1 MLSPAND
8 LADDPEARVAAL
20 ETQVAKLTRINASL
34 MGRVERSTDLQGN
47 AFSVFETAIS
57 LESKVRDRTADLER
71 ALSDLAATNA
81 ALAHARDAADSAR
94 SRLGDAI
101 ETINE
106 GFAIFDADDRLL
118 LCNQTYRSL
127 WPAIA
132 DEIVP
137 GVSFDEIAGRIGA
150 TGSSL
155 GAMIA
160 PDRWISERVA
170 QHQVAGG
177 GHVIALA
184 DGRWIQVNERR
195 TSEGG
200 IVGVYTD
207 ITDLKADEARQRAR
221 EAAERAVVLQS
232 TLDAMPQGVCVF
244 DRGGALLAWNGPL
257 LALLQLNPA
266 RARAQIADHQALVER
281 CKLILPR
288 TDAINTLGWIDE
300 HAEAREVSQIRRLA
314 NGRSLEV
321 RRLAMPGGGMVIG
334 FDDVTDRLRAA
345 EALERRVD
353 ERTAELQREV
363 SERVAAETAMREAKT
378 AAEQANLSKT
388 RFLAAAS
395 HDLLQPLN
403 AARLFVSALGTRRL
417 APPNRILVDQT
428 ASALDSIEQLLE
440 ALLEISKLDAGAIT
454 PEIVDVPL
462 DDLFAALR
470 AEYAHAAAERGLSLV
485 VPSTGIWVRSD
496 ARLLRRI
503 LQNFLSNALR
513 YTMTGEVR
521 MTARCVGGEVSIAIS
536 DTGPGIDPRHHAEI
550 FEEFRRL
557 DGRNGPGIGLGLA
570 IVQRA
575 GRMLSHPILLD
586 SAPGAGSTFTVAAPL
601 AAVGVQSRRPVTV
614 TSSRGI
620 GARAVLVLD
629 NEQTIL
635 DGMRAVLEG
644 WGCRVVTALD
654 EDAARAAPPSDIAAI
669 DVILADYHLEDGV
682 TGDTAVARLRA
693 HLGRPV
699 PAVIITAD
707 RMPTLRDALIAQGL
721 HVLQKPVKP
730 AQLRALLAQLTS
742 GGG

>member
-1 MLSPAND
+1 MI
-8 LADDPEARVAAL
+8 DDAAAVTGDPDARIATL
-20 ETQVAKLTRINASL
+20 ERQVAKLTRINAAL
-34 MGRVERSTDLQGN
+34 MSRVERSTDLQGN
-47 AFSVFETAIS
+47 AFSLFETAIS

-81 ALAHARDAADSAR
+81 ALAHARDAADSASR
-94 SRLGDAI
+94 RLGDAI

-106 GFAIFDADDRLL
+106 GFALFDAEDRLL

-137 GVSFDEIAGRIGA
+137 GIGFDEIADRIGE

-155 GAMIA
+155 GEMIA

-170 QHQVAGG
+170 QHDVARG

-221 EAAERAVVLQS
+221 EAAERAIVLQS

-244 DRGGALLAWNGPL
+244 DRDRALLAWNGPL
-257 LALLQLNPA
+257 LALLKLHPVK
-266 RARAQIADHQALVER
+266 AQRQISDHKALVDW
-281 CKLILPR
+281 CKVHLPR
-288 TDAINTLGWIDE
+288 ADATNTLGWIDKGGDVPE
-300 HAEAREVSQIRRLA
+300 ISQIRRLSDE
-314 NGRSLEV
+314 RSLEV
-321 RRLAMPGGGMVIG
+321 RRLAMSGGGMVIG

-345 EALERRVD
+345 EALERRVA

-363 SERVAAETAMREAKT
+363 SERVAAEKAMHEAKT

-403 AARLFVSALGTRRL
+403 AARLFVSALTSRRL
-417 APPNRILVDQT
+417 ALPNRTLVDQT
-428 ASALDSIEQLLE
+428 ASALDSIEYLLE

-454 PEIVDVPL
+454 PEIADVPL
-462 DDLFAALR
+462 IDMFGALR
-470 AEYAHAAAERGLSLV
+470 AEYALAADERNIALHV
-485 VPSTGIWVRSD
+485 EPTDIWVRSD
-496 ARLLRRI
+496 GRLLRRI

-513 YTMTGEVR
+513 YTVEGEVR
-521 MTARCVGGEVSIAIS
+521 MTATCHGGQVHITIA
-536 DTGPGIDPRHHAEI
+536 DTGPGIDACHHAEI

-575 GRMLSHPILLD
+575 ARMLGHAITLR
-586 SAPGAGSTFTVAAPL
+586 SAPGEGSAFTVVVPL
-601 AAVGVQSRRPVTV
+601 AAMGVQSPSSAKTV
-614 TSSRGI
+614 SSRGI
-620 GARAVLVLD
+620 GARGILVLD

-644 WGCRVVTALD
+644 WGCRVSTALD
-654 EDAARAAPPSDIAAI
+654 ENAVRAAPLDTLESV
-669 DVILADYHLEDGV
+669 DVILADYHLVDGV
-682 TGDTAVARLRA
+682 TGDVAIGNIRQY
-693 HLGRPV
+693 LGRPI

-707 RMPTLRDALIAQGL
+707 RTPALRDDLTGQGL
-721 HVLQKPVKP
+721 HVLQKPVKL
-730 AQLRALLAQLTS
+730 AQLRALLAQLT
-742 GGG
+742 GATT

>member
-1 MLSPAND
+1 MIDRAATID
-8 LADDPEARVAAL
+8 LDADAHVAAL
-20 ETQVAKLTRINASL
+20 ERQISKLSRINAAL
-34 MGRVERSTDLQGN
+34 MSRVERSTDLQGN
-47 AFSVFETAIS
+47 AFSLFETAIS

-94 SRLGDAI
+94 RRLGDAI

-106 GFAIFDADDRLL
+106 GFALFDADDRLL

-132 DEIVP
+132 NEILP
-137 GVSFDEIAGRIGA
+137 GVSFDEIANRIGE

-170 QHQVAGG
+170 QHQVAKG

-200 IVGVYTD
+200 VVGVYTD
-207 ITDLKADEARQRAR
+207 ITDIKADEARQRAR
-221 EAAERAVVLQS
+221 EAAERAIVLQS
-232 TLDAMPQGVCVF
+232 TLDAIPQGVCVF
-244 DRGGALLAWNGPL
+244 DRDGGLLAWNGPL
-257 LALLQLNPA
+257 LALLKLNPA
-266 RARAQIADHQALVER
+266 RAQRQISNHQALVDW
-281 CKLILPR
+281 CKINLPR
-288 TDAINTLGWIDE
+288 ADATNTLGWINEGDDIP
-300 HAEAREVSQIRRLA
+300 EVSQVRRLA
-314 NGRSLEV
+314 DGRSLEV

-345 EALERRVD
+345 EALERRVA
-353 ERTAELQREV
+353 ERTTELRREV
-363 SERVAAETAMREAKT
+363 SERVAAEKAMREAKT

-403 AARLFVSALGTRRL
+403 AARLFISALATRRL
-417 APPNRILVDQT
+417 AAPNRTLVGQA
-428 ASALDSIEQLLE
+428 ASALDSIEYLLE

-454 PEIVDVPL
+454 PEIADVPL
-462 DDLFAALR
+462 IDVFSALR
-470 AEYAHAAAERGLSLV
+470 AEYALAAEEQRISLHV
-485 VPSTGIWVRSD
+485 EPTDIWVRSD
-496 ARLLRRI
+496 GRLLRRI
-503 LQNFLSNALR
+503 LQNFLSNAVR
-513 YTMTGEVR
+513 YTVHGEVR
-521 MTARCVGGEVSIAIS
+521 MSARCHDSDVHITIV
-536 DTGPGIDPRHHAEI
+536 DTGPGIDVRHHAEI

-575 GRMLSHPILLD
+575 ARMLGHGVHLK
-586 SAPGAGSTFTVAAPL
+586 SAPGEGSAFTVVVPL
-601 AAVGVQSRRPVTV
+601 AAIGVRPRASARTIG
-614 TSSRGI
+614 SRGI
-620 GARAVLVLD
+620 DARGILVID
-629 NEQTIL
+629 NEQAIL

-644 WGCRVVTALD
+644 WGCSVATALD
-654 EDAARAAPPSDIAAI
+654 EDAVWAAPLDDLASV
-669 DVILADYHLEDGV
+669 DVILADYHLADGV
-682 TGDTAVARLRA
+682 TGDVAVGNIRQY
-693 HLGRPV
+693 LGRPI

-707 RMPTLRDALIAQGL
+707 RTPALRDALTVRGL
-721 HVLQKPVKP
+721 HVLQKPVKL
-730 AQLRALLAQLTS
+730 AQLRALLAQLT
-742 GGG
+742 GTTA